1 MSGRLSAA
9 EISSTTYHEEVL
21 VLRKKYET
29 IQKRL
34 QEIKEE
40 HAETKSRDIDLDKSN
55 TTLVKEYEKIQT

>member
-1 MSGRLSAA
+1 M
-9 EISSTTYHEEVL
+9 
-21 VLRKKYET
+21 LRKKYET

-55 TTLVKEYEKIQT
+55 STLVKEYEKIQT